1 MSHAGPPSVLLC
13 DAAFSAIP
21 ILLAL
26 KRKGFRVAVCGGRP
40 QDPGHAL
47 ADQSYAIDYSD
58 RERMLQL
65 MKSERFEFVVPGCT
79 DVSYLTCSWLAHE
92 LGLPGYDSID
102 ATYTLHRKDA
112 FRKFCASHRFPI
124 PRAIDSIAQLS
135 LLRFPILIKPADA
148 FSGRGISKVER
159 EADVHH
165 AVARARLESKSDAF
179 VFEEFVDGDLFSH
192 SAFIR
197 DGKVVADFFVREF
210 CTVHP
215 YQVNGSY
222 VCTDLSESVANGM
235 RKWLERCAGVLKLG
249 DGLVH
254 TQFIA
259 AGESFYLIEV
269 MRRCPGDLYSLLVS
283 KSTSEDYSGMYAG
296 GFCVEA
302 PRPAARVERASR
314 HFARHTVS
322 VREECVY
329 VSTKLALP
337 EAVSSF
343 VPLKKVGEVLRPA
356 PLDRAGIF
364 FCEFNS
370 AEEMKIIT
378 PHLMERVCLE
388 AWT

>member
-1 MSHAGPPSVLLC
+1 MAGPTSVLLC

-26 KRKGFRVAVCGGRP
+26 KRKGLRVAVCGGRT

-47 ADQSYAIDYSD
+47 ADRSFVIDYGD

-65 MKSERFEFVVPGCT
+65 VKHEKFEFVVPGCT
-79 DVSYLTCSWLAHE
+79 DVSYVSCAWLARE
-92 LGLPGYDSID
+92 LCLPGYNSID
-102 ATYTLHRKDA
+102 VTRTLHRKDA
-112 FRKFCASHRFPI
+112 FRSFCIEQKFPI

-135 LLRFPILIKPADA
+135 ELRFPILIKPADA
-148 FSGRGISKVER
+148 YSGRGISKVER
-159 EADVHH
+159 ESDVHD
-165 AVARARLESKSDAF
+165 AVARARLESRADAF
-179 VFEEFVDGDLFSH
+179 VFEEFVEGDLFSH

-210 CTVHP
+210 CTVYP
-215 YQVNGSY
+215 YQVNSSY
-222 VCTDLSESVANGM
+222 VCTDLADKVTDGM
-235 RKWLERCAGVLKLG
+235 RKWLERCADVLKLS

-254 TQFIA
+254 TQFISD
-259 AGESFYLIEV
+259 GEAFYLIEV

-283 KSTSEDYSGMYAG
+283 KSTSQDYSWMYAG
-296 GFCVEA
+296 GFCAEA
-302 PRPAARVERASR
+302 ADSATLVERASR

-337 EAVSSF
+337 EAASSF

-356 PLDRAGIF
+356 PLDRAGIY
-364 FCEFNS
+364 FCEFDS
-370 AEEMKIIT
+370 AEEMKDIT
-378 PHLMERVCLE
+378 PHLRDRVCLE